1 MANIEL
7 FLTSPSNLLLLWP
20 SPSLYMAPN
29 YLFSYLCQKPRS
41 LLNSSGLPQPPYSKH
56 HQ

>member
-1 MANIEL
+1 MTKIEL

-41 LLNSSGLPQPPYSKH
+41 LLDFSGLPQPPYSKH